1 MRWYGAYYYSKCI
14 LHRLQGT
21 FCLVQAVVVSM
32 FHLKFTQSKGP
43 QISLS
48 VLLSTGVCSLTVP

>member
-1 MRWYGAYYYSKCI
+1 MRLYGEYYYCI

-32 FHLKFTQSKGP
+32 FHWKFTQSEGP
-43 QISLS
+43 QMSLS
-48 VLLSTGVCSLTVP
+48 VLLNTGVCSLIVP